1 MSTATPVRPA
11 TSAGAG
17 RPITTAP
24 SRFEPVI
31 LVFTC
36 NWCSY
41 RAADLA
47 GTARMKYP
55 PNVRLVRLMCSGR
68 VDPTFVLRA
77 FADGADGV
85 VLTGC
90 WPTDCHY
97 RLQNVKALRRFIL
110 LRRMLEEM
118 GIEKERF
125 QRFYASA
132 AEGQQLAAAFERI
145 TEEVRAIGPLDWSG
159 GAAPPPISRHLS
171 VNGAL
176 AALAAQAEEPG
187 SLLPSLEDLD
197 AESPGT
203 SEWLPPGLSRDAS
216 APPASDPASAEVTA

>member
-1 MSTATPVRPA
+1 MSVITTPEAGAAPVAPGARPA
-11 TSAGAG
+11 SAG
-17 RPITTAP
+17 T
-24 SRFEPVI
+24 FEPVI

-77 FADGADGV
+77 FADGADAV

-90 WPTDCHY
+90 WPADCHY
-97 RLQNVKALRRFIL
+97 RVQNVKALRRVVL
-110 LRRMLEEM
+110 LQRVLVSR
-118 GIEKERF
+118 GIEPERF

-132 AEGQQLAAAFERI
+132 AEGQQLAGEFARI
-145 TEEVRAIGPLDWSG
+145 VEEVRALGPLDWAGRMASPVRPV
-159 GAAPPPISRHLS
+159 AAAS
-171 VNGAL
+171 V
-176 AALAAQAEEPG
+176 
-187 SLLPSLEDLD
+187 
-197 AESPGT
+197 T
-203 SEWLPPGLSRDAS
+203 AS
-216 APPASDPASAEVTA
+216 AGAPGASGSPVAGQARESSEVTA

>member
-110 LRRMLEEM
+110 LRRVLEDM
-118 GIEKERF
+118 GIEPDRF
-125 QRFYASA
+125 QRVYASA

-145 TEEVRAIGPLDWSG
+145 TEEVRALGPLDWSG
-159 GAAPPPISRHLS
+159 GAAPPPPYGRVS
-171 VNGAL
+171 AT
-176 AALAAQAEEPG
+176 AAPQ
-187 SLLPSLEDLD
+187 
-197 AESPGT
+197 
-203 SEWLPPGLSRDAS
+203 
-216 APPASDPASAEVTA
+216 DPASHAGPTGSQAPSDDGSATPCIDGSAALLAPGPIATEVTA

>member
-1 MSTATPVRPA
+1 MSAITTPQAGAAPA
-11 TSAGAG
+11 TRGAGPAPAGA
-17 RPITTAP
+17 
-24 SRFEPVI
+24 FEPVI

-77 FADGADGV
+77 FADGADAV

-90 WPTDCHY
+90 WPADCHY
-97 RLQNVKALRRFIL
+97 RVQNVKALRRFVL
-110 LRRMLEEM
+110 LQRVLVSL
-118 GIEKERF
+118 GIEPERF

-132 AEGQQLAAAFERI
+132 AEGQQLADAFARI
-145 TEEVRAIGPLDWSG
+145 VEEVRALGPLDWAGRMASPVRPDA
-159 GAAPPPISRHLS
+159 AAP
-171 VNGAL
+171 
-176 AALAAQAEEPG
+176 AA
-187 SLLPSLEDLD
+187 S
-197 AESPGT
+197 
-203 SEWLPPGLSRDAS
+203 
-216 APPASDPASAEVTA
+216 EVTA

>member
-1 MSTATPVRPA
+1 MSAMAPVHPDASTGTGRSVAATP
-11 TSAGAG
+11 T
-17 RPITTAP
+17 
-24 SRFEPVI
+24 RFEPVI

-47 GTARMKYP
+47 GTARLKYP

-110 LRRMLEEM
+110 LRRVLVDL
-118 GIEKERF
+118 GIEPARF

-145 TEEVRAIGPLDWSG
+145 TEEVRALGPLDWSG
-159 GAAPPPISRHLS
+159 GADPPPAYSRVS
-171 VNGAL
+171 PAAAL
-176 AALAAQAEEPG
+176 AALAAHAEEPG
-187 SLLPSLEDLD
+187 SLLPDIEDPD
-197 AESPGT
+197 ADPSADEPVV
-203 SEWLPPGLSRDAS
+203 PAPDAIPTEVS
-216 APPASDPASAEVTA
+216 A